1 MDLDSYPSFK
11 AALQVSVSMK
21 NLPPTGTSSN
31 HFPWICWNLWISR
44 NHLVFQNRNTA
55 PMEVITTALTSL
67 KEWEGGKPRAQAQQL
82 SPQTII
88 CHTDAAWRSD
98 SDSAGLA
105 WIFTD

>member
-31 HFPWICWNLWISR
+31 HFPWISR

-67 KEWEGGKPRAQAQQL
+67 KEWEGGKPRV
-82 SPQTII
+82 PN
-88 CHTDAAWRSD
+88 
-98 SDSAGLA
+98 
-105 WIFTD
+105 

>member
-11 AALQVSVSMK
+11 AALQVSASMK

-44 NHLVFQNRNTA
+44 NHLVFQNRNTV
-55 PMEVITTALTSL
+55 PME
-67 KEWEGGKPRAQAQQL
+67 AQQL

-88 CHTDAAWRSD
+88 CHTDAAWRSG

-105 WIFTD
+105 WIFTDQSSSEIARGCHYQ